1 MLKPGTKQYRRDI
14 CEFLC
19 SLLLLQPRTTKG
31 GFPMRMQRLCALLL
45 SLALLLPLLAGLPRA
60 RPRKR

>member
-1 MLKPGTKQYRRDI
+1 MLKSGTKQYRRDI

-31 GFPMRMQRLCALLL
+31 GFSMRKQRLCALLL
-45 SLALLLPLLAGLPRA
+45 SLALLLPFAGGLPRA